1 MERGQSSGR
10 AASNAGRPPGST
22 MTERTPSAP
31 DGTPNA
37 VPGPDGAPGD
47 GRPPLANEAGL
58 QALGEQ
64 MAQSRPPRR
73 RIRRRRLVIVLG
85 VVGVLIV
92 VAVAG
97 VLGYAW
103 YLNHEI
109 HRVDV
114 RGLSG
119 APTTGAE
126 RNSENILMVGST
138 SRCALKVQN
147 AAYGLC
153 SQGVTGVNSDVIM
166 ILHLNSQTHEVS
178 ILSIP
183 RDLFIPDARAD
194 GANKIDAALYEG
206 PDQLVKAVQEDFGIP
221 IQHYVELNFDT
232 FANVVDALGGINMY
246 FPVPVYDAFSGLKV
260 LTPGCVH
267 LDGLHALQV
276 VRAPPQPY
284 KGPHDTS
291 SDPADWTPE
300 NQSDLARIRRDH
312 EFLRVLAAAVS
323 KKGLSNPLTDR
334 SIIAAV
340 APQLSVDSELSATD
354 MIGLVLNFHSVDPA
368 KTPQLTV
375 PVAVDQSVSGYTY
388 DGGAYGD
395 VEFPAQPQDRQVIDR
410 FLGITSGTDAM
421 TGKALPR
428 PTTVA
433 VSVLNGTGATNQA
446 TDTAD
451 GLQAQGFKI
460 AGIGDT
466 TPLALQSET
475 VVYYRS
481 LTPASQG
488 AAQAVART
496 LTGPVI
502 LSKNPA
508 MVASGAQVTVVT
520 GTNLAVTAAATP
532 NAPASSAATT
542 APTSSS
548 GSSSSGSSSATGTF
562 SAPTPAAEALA
573 PWDPRSC
580 TPSGGEGT

>member
-1 MERGQSSGR
+1 
-10 AASNAGRPPGST
+10 
-22 MTERTPSAP
+22 
-31 DGTPNA
+31 
-37 VPGPDGAPGD
+37 
-47 GRPPLANEAGL
+47 
-58 QALGEQ
+58 
-64 MAQSRPPRR
+64 
-73 RIRRRRLVIVLG
+73 
-85 VVGVLIV
+85 
-92 VAVAG
+92 
-97 VLGYAW
+97 
-103 YLNHEI
+103 
-109 HRVDV
+109 
-114 RGLSG
+114 
-119 APTTGAE
+119 
-126 RNSENILMVGST
+126 
-138 SRCALKVQN
+138 
-147 AAYGLC
+147 
-153 SQGVTGVNSDVIM
+153 
-166 ILHLNSQTHEVS
+166 
-178 ILSIP
+178 
-183 RDLFIPDARAD
+183 
-194 GANKIDAALYEG
+194 
-206 PDQLVKAVQEDFGIP
+206 
-221 IQHYVELNFDT
+221 
-232 FANVVDALGGINMY
+232 
-246 FPVPVYDAFSGLKV
+246 
-260 LTPGCVH
+260 VH

-276 VRAPPQPY
+276 VRARHLQY

-323 KKGLSNPLTDR
+323 KKGLGNPLTDR

-375 PVAVDQSVSGYTY
+375 PVAVDQSVQGYTY

-395 VEFPAQPQDRQVIDR
+395 VEFPAQPQDRQVINQ

-421 TGKALPR
+421 TGKALPT

-451 GLQAQGFKI
+451 GLQAHGFKI

-466 TPLALQSET
+466 TPLAQQSET

-502 LSKNPA
+502 LSRNPA
-508 MVASGAQVTVVT
+508 KVATGAQVTVVT
-520 GTNLAVTAAATP
+520 GTNLAVTALATP
-532 NAPASSAATT
+532 SVPASSPASTATT
-542 APTSSS
+542 APT
-548 GSSSSGSSSATGTF
+548 SSSGSSSATGTF